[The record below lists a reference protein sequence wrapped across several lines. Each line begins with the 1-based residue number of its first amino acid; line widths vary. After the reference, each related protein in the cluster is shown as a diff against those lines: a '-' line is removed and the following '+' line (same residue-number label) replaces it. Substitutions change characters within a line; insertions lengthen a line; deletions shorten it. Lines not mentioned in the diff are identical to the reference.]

1 MEIRLELLVAGS
13 CRHLERVV
21 RRGGA
26 WRSIRFPSMVGVLH
40 HPTRGVVLFDTGYSP
55 RFFAETARFPY
66 SLYRRMTP
74 VECSAEDTAAAQLVR
89 RGLDPRD
96 VSLVVLSH
104 FHADH
109 LGGLHDFPRA
119 RFLYFRAAFDRA
131 WRSRSALGHVRRA
144 FLPGHLPADFEDR
157 SDWVEDSPR
166 LAVPGLSRDF
176 ATGFDLLGDG
186 SLLGLDVSGH
196 VRGQLG
202 VFAERTQGPPAFLV
216 ADACW
221 THRAFTHGELPH
233 PITRLVTE
241 DPRAYRERI
250 GALARLVQARP
261 EILVVPSHCEPSVAR
276 ARALL
281 GSP

>member
-1 MEIRLELLVAGS
+1 MEVRVGLIAAGS

-26 WRSIRFPSMVGVLH
+26 WRSIRFPSLVGVVR
-40 HPTRGVVLFDTGYSP
+40 HPTHGVVLFDAGYAP

-74 VECSAEDTAAAQLVR
+74 VDCEAKDTAAAQLARAGV
-89 RGLDPRD
+89 DPRE
-96 VSLVVLSH
+96 VSLVVVSH

-109 LGGLHDFPRA
+109 VGGLHDFPRA
-119 RFLYFRAAFDRA
+119 RLLYFRAALDRA
-131 WRSRSALGHVRRA
+131 WRSRSAFANVRRA

-157 SDWVEDSPR
+157 SDFVEDRPR
-166 LAVPGLSRDF
+166 VRVPGLSRDF
-176 ATGFDLLGDG
+176 EEGFDLLGDG

-202 VFAERTQGPPAFLV
+202 VFAGRTQGPPAFLV

-221 THRAFTHGELPH
+221 TRRAFTHGELPH
-233 PITRLVTE
+233 PVTRLVTE
-241 DPRAYRERI
+241 DPRTYRARI
-250 GALARLVQARP
+250 AALGALVAERP
-261 EILVVPSHCEPSVAR
+261 EVLVVPSHCEPSLEHAR
-276 ARALL
+276 GVL
-281 GSP
+281 GGP